1 MGTCPKPEAFDNLNM
16 ISELRYTG
24 PFVHTLQ
31 FDLLSQVLRGGGEGK
46 FEGVGHRVVNG
57 EEGIRK
63 RRALCAAK
71 APQPRTK
78 DPKP

>member
-24 PFVHTLQ
+24 PFVLTLQ
-31 FDLLSQVLRGGGEGK
+31 LDLLSQVWGGGGK
-46 FEGVGHRVVNG
+46 FEGVGHRVVKG
-57 EEGIRK
+57 EEGIGK

-71 APQPRTK
+71 APQSRTK